1 MEDNNTNAPEEIVE
15 DGVVENTPIED
26 PGVHV
31 PDLNAEPAKPVEDP
45 GVYVPDGSSKPV
57 EDPGVYVPDGKD
69 ADLPPT
75 QEPVIEFTQDT
86 PVAKLIIH
94 DDGEITFN
102 DKTAT
107 NDQLESYFDYSTY
120 SDSKEASMVEGIF
133 KSNNVTIN
141 GVTYKAELNQNGEMI
156 SADGKTLLTKD
167 QIKKYLGEKGY
178 EALVCKATKDVEVK
192 DKQVII
198 KDRKEKVKIDLSGQ
212 GYTQIDPED
221 GKEEDKDKDKEQEE
235 EKPTTPP
242 VGVAPGGGSHG
253 GSSGGGGSYSGGSS
267 SGGGSYSGGS
277 SSDSSGTSSGS
288 SSSKEP
294 EQEQAKEDPNPYGFK
309 AKQSGNDIIV
319 VEFEQLGAIRDE
331 LQTQKA
337 NLSSVTE
344 SYQGTVNGLSGNN
357 DAWDGVD
364 KEAYISQKKGYAT
377 NIAEVSNTLTAFVDY
392 LDTCLTNYE
401 QLEKKLAAKEIS

>member
-31 PDLNAEPAKPVEDP
+31 PDLNAEP
-45 GVYVPDGSSKPV
+45 GKPV
-57 EDPGVYVPDGKD
+57 EDPGVYVPDGKE

-86 PVAKLIIH
+86 PVAELIIH
-94 DDGEITFN
+94 DDGELTFN
-102 DKTAT
+102 DTTAT

-141 GVTYKAELNQNGEMI
+141 GVTYKAELNQYGEMI

-178 EALVCKATKDVEVK
+178 EALVCKATKDVEIQDNKVT
-192 DKQVII
+192 I
-198 KDRKEKVKIDLSGQ
+198 KDRKEKVKIDLSGK
-212 GYTQIDPED
+212 GYTDPEE
-221 GKEEDKDKDKEQEE
+221 GKEDEK

-242 VGVAPGGGSHG
+242 VGVTSGGGSHG

-267 SGGGSYSGGS
+267 SGGGSYSGES
-277 SSDSSGTSSGS
+277 SSDSSGTSSDS

-337 NLSSVTE
+337 NLSSITE
-344 SYQGTVNGLSGNN
+344 SYQGTVDGLSGNN

-364 KEAYISQKKGYAT
+364 KEAYITQKKGYAT
-377 NIAEVSNTLTAFVDY
+377 SISEVSNTLTAFVDY

-401 QLEKKLAAKEIS
+401 ELEKRLAAKEIS